1 MTSTLL
7 CAPLEH
13 IYEQAHDIAQQT
25 GRDASTAHVLFAL
38 FVLPNDA
45 ERLLMDRGIN
55 EETLLASLT
64 RFEDEPRGTYQNVR
78 SAAAGLAADGGRSE
92 ISCLDL
98 LASLASTPQ
107 AFAYRLLRR
116 AGVELPTLR
125 ETALRYARDGLPTRL
140 RTGEAAMAQLE
151 LRGSEQRAE
160 GLPMSGFER
169 VTAAFNALEDA
180 EHGDDDRDTAIDLPI
195 VGAQTVQAPS
205 LGRQG
210 TTSAGGGSRGADNH
224 DKRRHG
230 DRRATPRGRRRS
242 DRKKGDRGRQK
253 KIGTS
258 PNTAAEQIDE
268 GPFALPADSYPCL
281 TQLGVNLSHR
291 AWQDGFDPV
300 VGRSHE
306 IEQTIDILNKR
317 RSNNPC
323 LIGEPGVGKTAIV
336 EGVASQMV
344 AFHGESEDPPERI
357 IVQVDVG
364 AILAGTHLRGA
375 LAERLRGLQDE
386 VRKAEGRV
394 VVFIDEIHT
403 LIGSG
408 GGDGAHDAANELKAA
423 LARGEF
429 PCIGATTIDEFRTH
443 VESDAALERRFTTVT
458 VEEPDEADTLT
469 ILQAVADRYSEHHG
483 VEYEDDAL
491 VAAVRLGRRY
501 LHERRDPD
509 RALGILDLAGAVS
522 RRAGHSVN
530 RRAVAE
536 VIARGAKVP
545 VDHLMVDDPER
556 FLQLESRLSERIIGQ
571 RHILAAIGE
580 TIRRNFAGFSGQRPI
595 GSFLFLGPT
604 GVGKTEAVKALAAEL
619 FGHREAMVRFDM
631 SEFVEAH
638 AVARLIGAPPGYVGH
653 NDGGQLTDRIRRR
666 PYQVVLFDEI
676 EKSHREI
683 WNVLLQI
690 LDDGRLTDGKGRTVD
705 FTNTLVVMTSNLG
718 AGAFATKDRR
728 IGFAGAAESDTQA
741 MTDRALREAK
751 GQFPAELWNRIETR
765 LVFHPL
771 SRDEVHA
778 IAHLLLV
785 ERSDLLHREREIRF
799 SVTDAVID
807 FLIENGG
814 YDQQLG
820 ARPMRQTIAR
830 EIESPLAAQILK
842 GDIVSG
848 GTIHIDFE
856 DGGLVF
862 APSAPTMTLPAT
874 TDT

>member
-38 FVLPNDA
+38 FVLPNEA
-45 ERLLMDRGIN
+45 ERLLMDRGVN
-55 EETLLASLT
+55 EETLLATLT
-64 RFEDEPRGTYQNVR
+64 RFEDEPRGTYQTVR
-78 SAAAGLAADGGRSE
+78 SVAAQLAAEGGRAE
-92 ISCLDL
+92 VTCLDL
-98 LASLASTPQ
+98 LAALASTSQ

-116 AGVELPTLR
+116 AGVDLANLR

-140 RTGEAAMAQLE
+140 RAGELARAQLE
-151 LRGSEQRAE
+151 ERALE
-160 GLPMSGFER
+160 FPADGGPPAGLER
-169 VTAAFNALEDA
+169 VTAAFHALEDA
-180 EHGDDDRDTAIDLPI
+180 GREEDDRDTAIDLPI
-195 VGAQTVQAPS
+195 VGAHTVQAPS
-205 LGRQG
+205 LGRHG
-210 TTSAGGGSRGADNH
+210 GATTGGSAGSTGNE
-224 DKRRHG
+224 KRRQG
-230 DRRATPRGRRRS
+230 DRRATSRGRRRS
-242 DRKKGDRGRQK
+242 DRSQGERGRK
-253 KIGTS
+253 KTGRRDDVST
-258 PNTAAEQIDE
+258 TEQMDE
-268 GPFALPADSYPCL
+268 GPFALPAESYPCL

-291 AWQDGFDPV
+291 AWQDAFDPV

-336 EGVASQMV
+336 EGVATAMV
-344 AFHGESEDPPERI
+344 AQHGDADVPPERI

-443 VESDAALERRFTTVT
+443 LESDAALERRFTTVT

-469 ILQAVADRYSEHHG
+469 ILQAVASRYAEHHG

-522 RRAGHSVN
+522 RRAGRAVD

-536 VIARGAKVP
+536 VIARSAKVP

-556 FLQLESRLSERIIGQ
+556 FLQLENRLAERIIGQ
-571 RHILAAIGE
+571 RHILSAIGE

-619 FGHREAMVRFDM
+619 FGSRDAMVRFDM

-718 AGAFATKDRR
+718 AGAFATQDRR
-728 IGFAGAAESDTQA
+728 IGFAGATSSDTDA
-741 MTDRALREAK
+741 MSERALRQAK

-771 SRDEVHA
+771 SRPEVHK
-778 IAHLLLV
+778 IAHLLIE
-785 ERSDLLHREREIRF
+785 ERADLLYREREIRF
-799 SVTDAVID
+799 TVTDSVIE

-820 ARPMRQTIAR
+820 ARPMRQAIAR
-830 EIESPLAAQILK
+830 EIESPLAQNILK
-842 GDIVSG
+842 GDISAG
-848 GTIHIDFE
+848 GTVHIDRDE
-856 DGGLVF
+856 KGLRF
-862 APSAPTMTLPAT
+862 TPTAPTVALPV
-874 TDT
+874 TDGD